1 MLRCEFRIGS
11 KRLPSSSLFAMT
23 WPANTRPDALLQP
36 ALPQVT
42 VTLTVRLKKERN
54 CGNTLDMQQRTTG
67 LQSGLTQV
75 ILPLTQDSRTLVL
88 QKKSERFSSFSLV
101 FSIFSWEVE
110 SVKEC
115 LNAWSLW
122 LFSEWT
128 QDMFFFPEK
137 LSFKIFPEESARHPL
152 VPAGIC
158 WNKMYRK
165 MKFHKRKSLIPTS
178 PSIARSVYDI
188 PPPLISVHLH
198 ELLNGFHGH
207 VVSWSRRWY
216 GQGPMLFIKMTWAT
230 RSANWLILIYG
241 CFMGYLES
249 F

>member
-128 QDMFFFPEK
+128 QDMFFFPRSCRSR
-137 LSFKIFPEESARHPL
+137 SFLKNRLGIPLCPLESAETKCTGKWSFTRGKASYRHL
-152 VPAGIC
+152 RV
-158 WNKMYRK
+158 
-165 MKFHKRKSLIPTS
+165 
-178 PSIARSVYDI
+178 
-188 PPPLISVHLH
+188 
-198 ELLNGFHGH
+198 
-207 VVSWSRRWY
+207 
-216 GQGPMLFIKMTWAT
+216 
-230 RSANWLILIYG
+230 
-241 CFMGYLES
+241 
-249 F
+249 